1 MSNLL
6 YDHLKNSPI
15 FANLDPFMFQ
25 ILEQHLVFQE
35 LVPNEI
41 LFNEGE
47 HGDYLAFVL
56 LGNLAILKNNAN
68 DSGLTQIGNISQGDS
83 IGEMALIDMLTR
95 SATVKASE
103 LTALVKLSKKDF
115 ETILTDYPRIGIEIL
130 RGIAVLLSL
139 KLRRTSENLS
149 RSNNTQKANKG

>member
-1 MSNLL
+1 
-6 YDHLKNSPI
+6 
-15 FANLDPFMFQ
+15 
-25 ILEQHLVFQE
+25 
-35 LVPNEI
+35 
-41 LFNEGE
+41 
-47 HGDYLAFVL
+47 
-56 LGNLAILKNNAN
+56 
-68 DSGLTQIGNISQGDS
+68 
-83 IGEMALIDMLTR
+83 MALIDMLTR

-115 ETILTDYPRIGIEIL
+115 ETILNDYPRIGIEIL